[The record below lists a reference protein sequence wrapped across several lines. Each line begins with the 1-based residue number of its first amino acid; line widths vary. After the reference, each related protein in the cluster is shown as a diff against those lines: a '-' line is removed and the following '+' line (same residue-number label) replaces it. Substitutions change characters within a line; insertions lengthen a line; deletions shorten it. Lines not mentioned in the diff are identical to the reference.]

1 MQCPKASS
9 SVYLCVCMFVILFI
23 HSVFVEM
30 STQPIILL
38 PHFFPCPLS
47 FFQFPSFFFHVE
59 IVVCIHVYL
68 VSFNCWNDPAG
79 RKKSFCHTFRETERE
94 RGPEVI
100 LPSETHEYQI
110 TYFIILIL
118 VRSRRY
124 ATARWCSNRMKYQ
137 I

>member
-9 SVYLCVCMFVILFI
+9 SVYLCVCMFVILFFSI
-23 HSVFVEM
+23 LSLSRCQPNQSFFCRIFPV
-30 STQPIILL
+30 PIIL
-38 PHFFPCPLS
+38 FPIS
-47 FFQFPSFFFHVE
+47 IIFFHVE

-79 RKKSFCHTFRETERE
+79 RKTSFCHTFRETERE
-94 RGPEVI
+94 RGLEVK

-124 ATARWCSNRMKYQ
+124 VTARWCSNRMKYQ